1 MPEPRR
7 KIVSVIHKAIRAA
20 LPKLMPDILHVM
32 LGYGPFHY
40 KHASGHEGDWFVVGL
55 ASQKN
60 YVSRYICAC
69 DKNGYLAEK
78 NKSRLGEV
86 PVGRSCIRFKKL
98 EDLNLKVA
106 MGLVKKAAAL
116 VRKLGGFSLGG
127 FTMSRLPEKPI
138 RK

>member
-1 MPEPRR
+1 
-7 KIVSVIHKAIRAA
+7 
-20 LPKLMPDILHVM
+20 MPDILHVM